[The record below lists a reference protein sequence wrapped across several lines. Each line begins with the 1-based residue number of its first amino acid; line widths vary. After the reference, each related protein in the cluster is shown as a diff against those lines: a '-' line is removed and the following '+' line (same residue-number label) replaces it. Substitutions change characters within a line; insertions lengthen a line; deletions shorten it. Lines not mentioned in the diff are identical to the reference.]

1 MVASGL
7 VAVVT
12 AGLKGA
18 RRTGLVGK
26 GDMIGVKD

>member
-12 AGLKGA
+12 AGLRGVRGA
-18 RRTGLVGK
+18 GLVGN
-26 GDMIGVKD
+26 GDKAEVRD